1 MIRFC
6 IVHVMSDYFFGCKLA
21 HFCCILFVY
30 ACKRTV
36 ELMCASCSQEKREDE
51 LLKEKR
57 SQAREV

>member
-1 MIRFC
+1 
-6 IVHVMSDYFFGCKLA
+6 MSDYFFGCKLA
-21 HFCCILFVY
+21 HFGCILFVY